1 MTCVPTV
8 TYSYMVNGNIVGFF
22 PGKKGLRQGDPL
34 SPYLFVLVMEYF
46 NRMVRK
52 MARNSAFRYH
62 PQLNKLGIVNITF
75 ADDLMLFVKAKE
87 DSLLVLKQCL
97 NVFVTASPI
106 S

>member
-1 MTCVPTV
+1 
-8 TYSYMVNGNIVGFF
+8 
-22 PGKKGLRQGDPL
+22 
-34 SPYLFVLVMEYF
+34 
-46 NRMVRK
+46 

-62 PQLNKLGIVNITF
+62 PQLNKLGIVNIAF